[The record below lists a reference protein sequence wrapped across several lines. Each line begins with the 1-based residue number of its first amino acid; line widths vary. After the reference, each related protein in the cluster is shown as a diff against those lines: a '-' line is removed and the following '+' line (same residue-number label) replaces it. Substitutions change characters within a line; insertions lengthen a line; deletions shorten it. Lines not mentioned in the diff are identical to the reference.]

1 MKNLIKYEFKRDF
14 YKIICVIIGV
24 IVCTYLARTLIYPN
38 QQNKMILFQE
48 IVIIVGF
55 LFVIDKKIVHLAKNV
70 IFENKEHM
78 MLIPKS
84 ILQILIANA
93 LVVYMYCIIFV
104 SILMSI
110 FDISISTKTL
120 RGFVF
125 INIAF
130 LVYVLFTSL
139 YIISGQIIKKP
150 LFATISGL
158 LVTAS
163 IIILLILNGA
173 LEIFT
178 TRIVISTLLIILLEI
193 LGIIG
198 IAVSLGYKFSKKK
211 SVSTIVVVLIILSI
225 LNLGIIIHN
234 YSYRIIENIDIPFT
248 NDERV
253 IGKWKTV
260 DFVEDYQGYTP
271 KDTKRKLYIDSL
283 TFNEDGSIQERKESN
298 WTKGFVT
305 EFPLEQT
312 KSQYI
317 IQEINGNTYL
327 FVQWKSGDY
336 KYRHYKPYYYVLKK
350 VD

>member
-1 MKNLIKYEFKRDF
+1 MKSLIKYEFKRDF
-14 YKIICVIIGV
+14 YKIICVIVGV
-24 IVCTYLARTLIYPN
+24 IICTYLAKTLIYPN
-38 QQNKMILFQE
+38 QHYKIVLFQE

-55 LFVIDKKIVHLAKNV
+55 LYVIDKKIAHLAKNV

-93 LVVYMYCIIFV
+93 LVVYLYCIVFV
-104 SILMSI
+104 SILLSTL
-110 FDISISTKTL
+110 DISNSIKTL
-120 RGFVF
+120 RGFIY

-130 LVYVLFTSL
+130 LVYVLFTCL

-150 LFATISGL
+150 LLATISGL
-158 LVTAS
+158 LVTTS
-163 IIILLILNGA
+163 IIIILILNGA

-178 TRIVISTLLIILLEI
+178 TRIVISTLLIILLSI

-198 IAVSLGYKFSKKK
+198 IAVSLGHKFNKKK
-211 SVSTIVVVLIILSI
+211 SVTIVVVLIILSI
-225 LNLGIIIHN
+225 LNLGIIIHS
-234 YSYRIIENIDIPFT
+234 YSNRIIENIDIPFT
-248 NDERV
+248 SDERV

-271 KDTKRKLYIDSL
+271 KETERKLFIDSL

-350 VD
+350 FD